1 MPSGPNNR
9 ADTFDMPHLIA
20 SLGALAAGPL
30 LHAGAGHRR
39 GFAPVLDGLSRTAIP
54 GLVFLAFVPAAVGEG
69 DWFILLALAAGFLI
83 PVAIERT
90 SRRATRP
97 THRLALLAG
106 LSGFVVHTGLD
117 GAVLATV
124 PLDAA
129 PSFPMAIVLHRL
141 PVGVA
146 VWWLVARCSAMGTYI
161 GIIPGMGGPVSQW
174 VAYAHAMQSSG
185 KHDRVGTGVI
195 EGVVGPGA
203 ANNST
208 LGGAL
213 IPTIAFGIPGNVTT
227 AILLG
232 AFLVLGL
239 RPGTSMLTKD
249 LHVTFSLVW
258 VLVVSNVITV
268 SVCFLFLN
276 QLARLTR
283 IKGTLL
289 IPPLLLF
296 IYLGSYTH
304 TNSFGD
310 ILVTLVFGALGWLM
324 VVFDW
329 SRPALLLGLVLG
341 RLADNYLWITYSR
354 YDFGFITRPGV
365 LIILCVILASIAFP
379 VIRDRRRQRAAE
391 TAP

>member
-1 MPSGPNNR
+1 
-9 ADTFDMPHLIA
+9 
-20 SLGALAAGPL
+20 
-30 LHAGAGHRR
+30 
-39 GFAPVLDGLSRTAIP
+39 
-54 GLVFLAFVPAAVGEG
+54 
-69 DWFILLALAAGFLI
+69 
-83 PVAIERT
+83 
-90 SRRATRP
+90 
-97 THRLALLAG
+97 
-106 LSGFVVHTGLD
+106 
-117 GAVLATV
+117 
-124 PLDAA
+124 
-129 PSFPMAIVLHRL
+129 
-141 PVGVA
+141 
-146 VWWLVARCSAMGTYI
+146 MGTYI

-185 KHDRVGTGVI
+185 KQDQVGTGVI

-249 LHVTFSLVW
+249 LDVTFSLVW

-310 ILVTLVFGALGWLM
+310 IIITLIFGGLGWLM

-354 YDFGFITRPGV
+354 YDFGFLARPGV